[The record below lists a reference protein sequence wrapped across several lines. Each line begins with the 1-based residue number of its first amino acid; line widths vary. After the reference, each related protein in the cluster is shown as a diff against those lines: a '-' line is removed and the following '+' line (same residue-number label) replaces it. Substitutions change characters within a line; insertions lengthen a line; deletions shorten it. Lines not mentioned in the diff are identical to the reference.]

1 MDDSKDPPENSYGAR
16 LVTKSIQED
25 GTKLEVVELDS
36 VLSLDKRY
44 NGHMSR
50 NLRAYLALIDN
61 AKPYIHIT
69 GIEEL

>member
-1 MDDSKDPPENSYGAR
+1 MDDSKDPPENSYGSR
-16 LVTKSIQED
+16 LVTKSIKED

-50 NLRAYLALIDN
+50 NLRA
-61 AKPYIHIT
+61 
-69 GIEEL
+69 

>member
-50 NLRAYLALIDN
+50 NLRA
-61 AKPYIHIT
+61 
-69 GIEEL
+69 